1 MALNPTPT
9 NTATLQ
15 SRNIVRRIGG
25 TESVIEVHQVTA
37 AGLTTWKAANAVI
50 GAANGVEPSCKLARI
65 TEPLEDSFEMVA
77 VQLDFV
83 NPLFEQG
90 AGRYRDLP
98 AGTVFLESSSN
109 RNEIEVEEYIGG
121 ADFKQ
126 TTRAVVEA
134 TFTRT
139 EVFTSVGWEWTQAI
153 VIGNLN
159 VRENPAGMTFAT
171 ANAWLNIGRQISQE
185 GDKIIVVE
193 TWAYN
198 PQLWPAPL

>member
-1 MALNPTPT
+1 MALNPAPT

-37 AGLTTWKAANAVI
+37 AGLTTWKATNAVI

-90 AGRYRDLP
+90 SGRYRDVP
-98 AGTVFLESSSN
+98 AGEVFLESSSN
-109 RNEIEVEEYIGG
+109 RNEIEVEEYAGN
-121 ADFKQ
+121 AEYVTVKK
-126 TTRAVVEA
+126 AVIEA

-139 EVFTSVGWEWTQAI
+139 EIIALTSWAWTQAN
-153 VIGNLN
+153 VIGNIN
-159 VRENPAGMTFAT
+159 VKQAPTGMTGT
-171 ANAWLNIGRQISQE
+171 PTVDAWLNVGRQVSQE
-185 GDKIIVVE
+185 GDKIIVVD

-198 PQLWPAPL
+198 PDLWP